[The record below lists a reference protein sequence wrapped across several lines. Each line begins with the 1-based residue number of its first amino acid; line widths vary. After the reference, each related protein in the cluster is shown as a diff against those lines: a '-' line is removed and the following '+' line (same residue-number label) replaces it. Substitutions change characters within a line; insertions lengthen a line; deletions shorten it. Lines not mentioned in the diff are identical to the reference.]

1 MKKLLGADVT
11 ALACIAGGALVGGVA
26 TAALV
31 EAADGPHRAV
41 HAEALDGRCLDTD
54 DAPRVIVAGVEGARI
69 VVAPGVR
76 IGAGSH
82 CVEGRHEVR
91 IHRAVREDRIREVRI
106 RVDRR
111 QVRSEEVRE
120 RMEEA
125 RARAE
130 EMHERMEEARV
141 RMDEARERMRE
152 VRLDELTSGPD
163 DARVREARAGLE
175 AAERVLDQRL
185 RMLEDEGIEG
195 LDEFRLRIQALD
207 ERLTSGIEADIDAE
221 VRAAITAEMRAL
233 REELDRVRAESRR
246 GGN

>member
-31 EAADGPHRAV
+31 EAADGPHGAV

-54 DAPRVIVAGVEGARI
+54 DAPRVIVAGGEGARI

-91 IHRAVREDRIREVRI
+91 IHHAIREDRIREVRI

-120 RMEEA
+120 RMEE
-125 RARAE
+125 
-130 EMHERMEEARV
+130 
-141 RMDEARERMRE
+141 
-152 VRLDELTSGPD
+152 
-163 DARVREARAGLE
+163 ARVREARAGLE

-207 ERLTSGIEADIDAE
+207 ERLASGIEADIDAE